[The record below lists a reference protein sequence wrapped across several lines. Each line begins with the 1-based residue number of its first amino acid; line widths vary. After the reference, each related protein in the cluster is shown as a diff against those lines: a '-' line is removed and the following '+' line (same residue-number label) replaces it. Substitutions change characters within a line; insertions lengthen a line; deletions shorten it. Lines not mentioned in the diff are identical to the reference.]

1 MSHSY
6 DIQLRHRDPNGTTT
20 SVLHPNPPQRRS
32 SSTQSLSLIS
42 RTMMMMM
49 MMMMMMVLLLINN
62 SNHFKVVAFQVNYR
76 STSSNSRI
84 HPSPSILQSST
95 STAIHFTSSHI
106 QRLSKHRTVIELQ
119 QSTSPTSE
127 SPTSQQ
133 QQQQQS
139 SSTTSPFDNSDPN
152 IQFMIMNPN
161 VPPTDEWEM
170 DCYSRPIVMKDDNN
184 KKLWQILITDSIGS
198 FRYIHR
204 LPSNQVNSK
213 TVRQVVDNFIDVMS
227 IKPNT
232 IRFFRGAMFN
242 MIQIALS
249 EIPNVTSKP
258 SRCTFALASW
268 LEELYT
274 DVYPNMEGYNPSM
287 VSSNSNSPSF
297 LDVRTPI
304 KLPDALRGE
313 KYAFVSLPLQEFL
326 PSPDDT
332 NDSSSIGINADNIG
346 VGRLCP
352 IPKSLFDAA
361 TTNTN
366 TAADIFVQGVVIL
379 SSRAPALAAW
389 LAGTE
394 VVALQADLRKRI
406 LTMETDIDNQYLMAK
421 LNDQQRMEAVAFEE
435 GKDMLQGLHFISV
448 QRTEDDDPE
457 GFWLLR
463 ELPTG
468 I

>member
-1 MSHSY
+1 
-6 DIQLRHRDPNGTTT
+6 
-20 SVLHPNPPQRRS
+20 
-32 SSTQSLSLIS
+32 
-42 RTMMMMM
+42 
-49 MMMMMMVLLLINN
+49 
-62 SNHFKVVAFQVNYR
+62 
-76 STSSNSRI
+76 
-84 HPSPSILQSST
+84 
-95 STAIHFTSSHI
+95 
-106 QRLSKHRTVIELQ
+106 
-119 QSTSPTSE
+119 
-127 SPTSQQ
+127 
-133 QQQQQS
+133 
-139 SSTTSPFDNSDPN
+139 
-152 IQFMIMNPN
+152 
-161 VPPTDEWEM
+161 
-170 DCYSRPIVMKDDNN
+170 MKDDNN

-213 TVRQVVDNFIDVMS
+213 TVRQVVDNFIDSRNV
-227 IKPNT
+227 KPNT

-268 LEELYT
+268 LEELYA
-274 DVYPNMEGYNPSM
+274 DVYPKMEGYNPSM
-287 VSSNSNSPSF
+287 VSSSSNSPSF

-326 PSPDDT
+326 PSPPGT
-332 NDSSSIGINADNIG
+332 NSMEGSGITSENVG

-352 IPKSLFDAA
+352 IPKSLLDSSISSSSVA
-361 TTNTN
+361 
-366 TAADIFVQGVVIL
+366 AADIFVQGVVIL
-379 SSRAPALAAW
+379 SSRASALAAW

-448 QRTEDDDPE
+448 QKTEDDDPE